1 MKRRM
6 MIITVFTAAF
16 TALLTLGSCAG
27 GSSDFSK
34 AKAELDEL
42 ITSTCKVQNDAV
54 KTINSS
60 TNIEEILGTIKTVID
75 AKKGIDPGIDRIS
88 KKYPNLNQEEVD
100 KILAYMGE
108 KVLELTLSS
117 DDFVQ
122 AVDGAIRNNLA
133 DENKTKPLIIA
144 LQEYQTLGQ

>member
-6 MIITVFTAAF
+6 MIVTVFTAVF
-16 TALLTLGSCAG
+16 TAFLTLGSCAG

-42 ITSTCKVQNDAV
+42 ITSTCKVQNEAV

-60 TNIEEILGTIKTVID
+60 TNIEEILGIIKTVTD

-100 KILAYMGE
+100 QILVFMGE
-108 KVLELTLSS
+108 KVLEFTLSS
-117 DDFVQ
+117 DEFVQ
-122 AVDGAIRNNLA
+122 AVDGAIRTNLA
-133 DENKTKPLIIA
+133 DQEKTKPLILA
-144 LQEYQTLGQ
+144 LQEYQSLGQ

>member
-1 MKRRM
+1 M

-16 TALLTLGSCAG
+16 TALLTLGSCAD

-100 KILAYMGE
+100 KILTYMGE